1 MQKKMDAVV
10 ITNNEQIISKIN
22 KKSKIR
28 VFTIKEVK
36 GLEFKNAIVIDD
48 NLDNNSKY
56 IAYTRTLS
64 DLLIYRNLEKEKEEI
79 MLEAIEKDSS
89 ALANASEE
97 LKK

>member
-1 MQKKMDAVV
+1 M
-10 ITNNEQIISKIN
+10 
-22 KKSKIR
+22 
-28 VFTIKEVK
+28 
-36 GLEFKNAIVIDD
+36 EFKNAIVIDD

-97 LKK
+97 LKNDKEFMLQAIERDHLCLAYAREALRNDKIVL